1 MKILFFLMIAGLAFG
16 QEPAKP
22 ADKPT
27 GPAHVRMAPEVTY
40 HFKFLVEHR
49 QLVDTTYK
57 SEIDKLSKEQA
68 DLVSETCKKVDASP
82 GVDCNIDLAS
92 GEYWKEAP
100 KPVPSTLPSSD
111 KK

>member
-1 MKILFFLMIAGLAFG
+1 MKTLFFLMIAGMAFG
-16 QEPAKP
+16 QEAGKP
-22 ADKPT
+22 VDKST
-27 GPAHVRMAPEVTY
+27 SPAHIRMAPEVTY

-57 SEIDKLSKEQA
+57 TEIDKLSKEQA
-68 DLVSETCKKVDASP
+68 DLVSETCKKIDSTP

-100 KPVPSTLPSSD
+100 KTAPPAD